1 MYPNT
6 VTLKHYRQLARH
18 LPFYRLRDKLCA
30 VVGGAI
36 LVPVLGLA
44 FLAGRGASAGDA
56 ALALLVFVG
65 ASVSV
70 AVWALFHFLA
80 PLRMTQ
86 SALRA
91 YRDEHRVLPLPTDLN
106 DEMGE
111 LLRSVRST
119 LESVDEQRAQI
130 DHEAAHDR
138 LTALPNR
145 RAAEDY
151 LRLAAHAAESS
162 GARLSVAL
170 IHVDPVRAINDEH
183 GQAAGDRALAGTA
196 EFLKL
201 WVRRKSDWLGRWTGA
216 GFIAVMFCD
225 EDSASAL
232 FDNLRREFARQMR
245 DFEGTALWLTA
256 GISERRRHE
265 DISHCLKRADE
276 ALTHARNPDQEAP
289 EGGVSGRVRP
299 LRPASE
305 HA

>member
-1 MYPNT
+1 MHANT
-6 VTLKHYRQLARH
+6 VTLKHYRQLARR
-18 LPFYRLRDKLCA
+18 LPFYTLRDRTFA
-30 VVGGAI
+30 IAAGAI
-36 LVPVLGLA
+36 VAPVLALV
-44 FLAGRGASAGDA
+44 FIAGRGASAAEA
-56 ALALLVFVG
+56 ALGLLVFSGAAVG
-65 ASVSV
+65 GAL
-70 AVWALFHFLA
+70 WALHHSLA
-80 PLRMTQ
+80 PLRMAQ

-91 YRDEHRVLPLPTDLN
+91 YRDDHRVLPLPTDLD

-119 LESVDEQRAQI
+119 LESVDQQRAQI
-130 DHEAAHDR
+130 DHDAAHDR
-138 LTALPNR
+138 LTGLPNR
-145 RAAEDY
+145 RAADDY

-170 IHVDPVRAINDEH
+170 IHLDPVRSINDEH
-183 GQAAGDRALAGTA
+183 GQAAGDRALAATA

-256 GISERRRHE
+256 GISERHRSE
-265 DISHCLKRADE
+265 DISHSLKRADE
-276 ALTHARNPDQEAP
+276 ALMQARNPDQEPP
-289 EGGVSGRVRP
+289 ESGVSGRVRP